1 VILGAFLNNSKF
13 IGMREKSC
21 RIRLLAAIVF
31 MLGLLVN
38 ANSHAYYEDHTVNFN
53 FSAVTEGDELG
64 CLALNIYHEGRGE
77 SLAGQS
83 AIAAVTMNRVRSEL
97 YPDSVCKVVWQRKQ
111 FSWTHIAARHHAITN
126 FDAWEQALVI
136 ARLFMDGAQVPAVGS
151 ATHYHADT
159 VEPYWMTDSEPVGK
173 VGNHYFYAF

>member
-1 VILGAFLNNSKF
+1 
-13 IGMREKSC
+13 MRELSH
-21 RIRLLAAIVF
+21 RSRLFTLGMF
-31 MLGLLVN
+31 MLGILVTS
-38 ANSHAYYEDHTVNFN
+38 NSHAYYEDHTVNFD
-53 FSAVTEGDELG
+53 FAAVTEGHELG
-64 CLALNIYHEGRGE
+64 CLALNVYHEGRGE

-97 YPDSVCKVVWQRKQ
+97 YPDSVCRVVWQRKQ
-111 FSWTHIAARHHAITN
+111 FSWTHIAARHHVVTD

-136 ARLFMDGAQVPAVGS
+136 ARLFLDGAQISEVGT

-159 VEPYWMTDSEPVGK
+159 VEPYWMADNEPVGK